1 MSKPSEARVGRD
13 LQRYNEETGARMVA
27 GCICLNESK
36 DKLVMILSSSH
47 EGRWVLPKGGI
58 ELDETDDF
66 AVTAAR
72 ETWEEA
78 GVEGKITKKL
88 PIVLDSRGKKAPV
101 IKGEFDPHVMVPKTE
116 FHFYEMIVDNLGTKW
131 PESHK
136 RDRRWCTYSEAKH
149 ELTKSKRPELIEAL
163 NFTSIIRDGIDGNED
178 DY

>member
-1 MSKPSEARVGRD
+1 
-13 LQRYNEETGARMVA
+13 
-27 GCICLNESK
+27 
-36 DKLVMILSSSH
+36 
-47 EGRWVLPKGGI
+47 
-58 ELDETDDF
+58 
-66 AVTAAR
+66 
-72 ETWEEA
+72 
-78 GVEGKITKKL
+78 
-88 PIVLDSRGKKAPV
+88 
-101 IKGEFDPHVMVPKTE
+101 MVPKTE